1 MMARPAKVIVPRR
14 SGRMP
19 MIDLSVV
26 VLPAPL
32 RPSRVATSPAA
43 TAKSTPCRT
52 CDSPYQASSPCTS
65 SKASAAAALRMTGT
79 EISLAHFGV
88 VGDLAVRSFGQDAA
102 PSQHRDDVRE
112 IGNHRQIVLDHEHG
126 ARLRNFAHQR

>member
-1 MMARPAKVIVPRR
+1 MIEPRR

-43 TAKSTPCRT
+43 TVKSMPCRT

-65 SKASAAAALRMTGT
+65 SNVSVAASLRMAGS
-79 EISLAHFGV
+79 EIRLAHLGV
-88 VGDLAVRSFGQDAA
+88 VGNFTVRTFGQDAA
-102 PSQHRDDVRE
+102 ARQHGDDIRK
-112 IGNHRQIVLDHEHG
+112 IGNHRQIVFNHEHG
-126 ARLRNFAHQR
+126 ARLRHFA

>member
-1 MMARPAKVIVPRR
+1 MIEPRR

-43 TAKSTPCRT
+43 TVKSMPCRT

-65 SKASAAAALRMTGT
+65 SKESATAALGMAGS
-79 EISLAHFGV
+79 EIGLAHFGV
-88 VGDLAVRSFGQDAA
+88 VGNLAVRTFGQDSAA
-102 PSQHRDDVRE
+102 CQHGDDIRK
-112 IGNHRQIVLDHEHG
+112 IGHHRQIVLNHEHG
-126 ARLRNFAHQR
+126 SRL